1 MVLALTI
8 GAALAAILAL
18 ALFVAAGDLGR
29 SAVMEPLLVDETR
42 RLRGRPDYLLRHRKG
57 LIPVELK
64 PLRTSRSLYESDRL
78 QIATYLML
86 VRAANPD
93 VNVPYGVVRYKDTTF
108 RVYLTEE
115 LEARCLVIADQVRAA
130 KRATVVHRTHNA
142 PAKCRACAHRTTC
155 GESLV

>member
-1 MVLALTI
+1 MVLALT
-8 GAALAAILAL
+8 LAAAVAAIIAL
-18 ALFVAAGDLGR
+18 TLFVAAGDLGR
-29 SAVMEPLLVDETR
+29 SAIMEPLLIDEAR
-42 RLRGRPDYLLRHRKG
+42 ALRGRPDYLLRHRKG

-78 QIATYLML
+78 QIGVYLML

-93 VNVPYGVVRYKDTTF
+93 ASVPYGVVRYKDTTF

-115 LEARCLVIADQVRAA
+115 LEARCLAVAEQVRAA
-130 KRATVVHRTHNA
+130 RKATVVHRTHNV
-142 PAKCRACAHRTTC
+142 PAKCGACAHRTAC

>member
-1 MVLALTI
+1 MVLALI
-8 GAALAAILAL
+8 LAAALAAIVAL
-18 ALFVAAGDLGR
+18 TLFVAAGDLGR
-29 SAVMEPLLVDETR
+29 SAAMEPLLVDETHR
-42 RLRGRPDYLLRHRKG
+42 IRGRPDYLLRHRKG

-78 QIATYLML
+78 QIVAYLML

-93 VNVPYGVVRYKDTTF
+93 VSVPYGVVRYKDSTF

-115 LEARCLVIADQVRAA
+115 LEARCLAVAEHVRAA
-130 KRATVVHRTHNA
+130 KHASVVHRTHNVA
-142 PAKCRACAHRTTC
+142 AKCRACSHRTAC

>member
-1 MVLALTI
+1 MVLALI
-8 GAALAAILAL
+8 LAAALAAIVAL
-18 ALFVAAGDLGR
+18 ALFVATGDLGR

-42 RLRGRPDYLLRHRKG
+42 RLRGRPDYVLRHRKG

-64 PLRTSRSLYESDRL
+64 PLRTSKSLYESDRL

-115 LEARCLVIADQVRAA
+115 LEARCLALADQVRAA
-130 KRATVVHRTHNA
+130 KRATVVHRTHNV
-142 PAKCRACAHRTTC
+142 PAKCHACPHRTAC

>member
-1 MVLALTI
+1 MVLALTLA
-8 GAALAAILAL
+8 AALAAVVAL

-29 SAVMEPLLVDETR
+29 SAVMEPLLEDGTR

-64 PLRTSRSLYESDRL
+64 PLRTSRTLYESDRL

-86 VRAANPD
+86 ARAANPD
-93 VNVPYGVVRYKDTTF
+93 TTVPYGVVRYKDTTF

-115 LEARCLVIADQVRAA
+115 LEARCLSVAEQVRAA
-130 KRATVVHRTHNA
+130 KHATVVHRTHNV
-142 PAKCRACAHRTTC
+142 PAKCRACAHRTAC

>member
-8 GAALAAILAL
+8 AAALAAILAL

-29 SAVMEPLLVDETR
+29 SAVMEPLLVDVAR

-86 VRAANPD
+86 VKAANPD
-93 VNVPYGVVRYKDTTF
+93 ASVPYGVVRYKDTTF

-130 KRATVVHRTHNA
+130 KRATVVHRTHNV
-142 PAKCRACAHRTTC
+142 PAKCRACSHRTTC

>member
-8 GAALAAILAL
+8 CAALAPILAL

-29 SAVMEPLLVDETR
+29 SAELEPLLVDEKR
-42 RLRGRPDYLLRHRKG
+42 RLRGRPDYLLRHHRG

-93 VNVPYGVVRYKDTTF
+93 AHVPYGVVRYKDTTF

-115 LEARCLVIADQVRAA
+115 LEARCLAVAEQVRAA
-130 KRATVVHRTHNA
+130 KHATVVHRTHDV
-142 PAKCRACAHRTTC
+142 PAKCRGCSHKSTC